1 MSAVTAEKPENPI
14 AVVRH
19 QLDGMQE
26 QFKAALPVH
35 IPVERFA
42 RVVMTAI
49 QQQPDLLAVERR
61 SLWNAAMRAAQDG
74 LLPDGREGALVIF
87 NDRQRGKVA
96 QWMPM
101 IAGIRKKV
109 RNSGEIATWECH
121 VVHQNDEF
129 AFELGDSPFIRH
141 KPVLTGDP
149 GPVIAAYSVAQ
160 LKTGE
165 LSREVMTIAEI
176 LKVREASRAKDSPW
190 VDWFDEMARKT
201 VARRHAKVLP
211 MSTDMDDLLRRDDD
225 LYDFR
230 KARDEAQQPRLHSL
244 TDKLDAIAKLP
255 EPTAA
260 EPAPEAPQMP
270 TDAAAAPEAPDEALD
285 EPTRPVEPLMVG
297 KARIRGREDRKGG
310 YKRISKWKTDS
321 EETRAYFE
329 GYDEEPVPA

>member
-1 MSAVTAEKPENPI
+1 
-14 AVVRH
+14 
-19 QLDGMQE
+19 
-26 QFKAALPVH
+26 
-35 IPVERFA
+35 
-42 RVVMTAI
+42 
-49 QQQPDLLAVERR
+49 
-61 SLWNAAMRAAQDG
+61 
-74 LLPDGREGALVIF
+74 
-87 NDRQRGKVA
+87 
-96 QWMPM
+96 
-101 IAGIRKKV
+101 
-109 RNSGEIATWECH
+109 
-121 VVHQNDEF
+121 
-129 AFELGDSPFIRH
+129 
-141 KPVLTGDP
+141 
-149 GPVIAAYSVAQ
+149 
-160 LKTGE
+160 
-165 LSREVMTIAEI
+165 
-176 LKVREASRAKDSPW
+176 
-190 VDWFDEMARKT
+190 
-201 VARRHAKVLP
+201 